1 MTQSSPDRRLMEREV
16 KEVTVEELIELIQ
29 SQEGEFIIHVEPGKG
44 DADGYS
50 EPVST

>member
-1 MTQSSPDRRLMEREV
+1 MEREV
-16 KEVTVEELIELIQ
+16 KGVTVEELKKLIQ
-29 SQEGEFIIHVEPGKG
+29 SQDGEFIIHVEPGEE